1 MVPRVRAIVDRL
13 TDERARLERFAHS
26 LTDEELNRAVPG
38 SAWTVKDFIAHVATL
53 DAAYL
58 GWFLALAGDSDP
70 GNHRG
75 SPGFDVDHFNESAV
89 AERRG
94 RSVKDILDETVTLRA
109 RLVTAM
115 ERFSDDQLDANIR
128 FGGDRK
134 RPPVH
139 LPLSQFLPGW
149 ACHDAIHVADMLKAL
164 PERRS
169 DPEIVAWLG
178 RPDIAASISSYQKV
192 MA

>member
-1 MVPRVRAIVDRL
+1 MVPRVRAVVDSL
-13 TDERARLERFAHS
+13 ADERARLARFARS
-26 LTDEELNRAVPG
+26 LTEEELSRAVPG
-38 SAWTVKDFIAHVATL
+38 SSWQVKDFIAHVATL

-58 GWFLALAGDSDP
+58 GWFIALAGDSDP

-94 RSVKDILDETVTLRA
+94 RSVDDILDEAVTLRT
-109 RLVTAM
+109 RLITVV
-115 ERFSDDQLDANIR
+115 ERFSDGQLDATIR

-164 PERRS
+164 PERRH
-169 DPEIVAWLG
+169 DPQIVAWLE
-178 RPDIAASISSYQKV
+178 RLDLAASINSYQKA
-192 MA
+192 MG